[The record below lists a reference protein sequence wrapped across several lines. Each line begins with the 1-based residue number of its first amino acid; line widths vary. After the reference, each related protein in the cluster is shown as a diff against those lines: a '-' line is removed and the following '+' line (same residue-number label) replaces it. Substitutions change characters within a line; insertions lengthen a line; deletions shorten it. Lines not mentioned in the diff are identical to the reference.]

1 MVIAL
6 LSVLTCGRAGARA
19 VNVDLRQR
27 PSLGGTT
34 KAKRTRLIAE
44 LQAFAAERGDDF
56 AALLAAGPDAV
67 AQLLRDFGQA
77 LYSSRRS
84 LHDYRETINA
94 VVDLRRG
101 WRTLMTAAW
110 DVVTE
115 WQMYEPVEHHV
126 PLPKVVFRAGVA
138 AAL

>member
-6 LSVLTCGRAGARA
+6 LSVLTRGRVGARA

-77 LYSSRRS
+77 LYSSRR
-84 LHDYRETINA
+84 
-94 VVDLRRG
+94 
-101 WRTLMTAAW
+101 
-110 DVVTE
+110 
-115 WQMYEPVEHHV
+115 
-126 PLPKVVFRAGVA
+126 
-138 AAL
+138 